1 MYDRTTSN
9 GWEEWEMTQI
19 GKMIFDDGYE
29 AGKKEG
35 EKLGERRGESR
46 GKKLGVKRGM
56 DQKVI
61 EQSCRKLRK
70 GKTPEVIAME
80 LEEGLELIQ
89 RICQTASRFAPEYD
103 FDQVYG
109 AWSSSRTRRCP
120 P

>member
-1 MYDRTTSN
+1 
-9 GWEEWEMTQI
+9 MTQI

-35 EKLGERRGESR
+35 EKTGENR

-89 RICQTASRFAPEYD
+89 SICRTASRFAPEYD
-103 FDQVYG
+103 ADQVYG
-109 AWSSSRTRRCP
+109 AWSRCRAD
-120 P
+120 